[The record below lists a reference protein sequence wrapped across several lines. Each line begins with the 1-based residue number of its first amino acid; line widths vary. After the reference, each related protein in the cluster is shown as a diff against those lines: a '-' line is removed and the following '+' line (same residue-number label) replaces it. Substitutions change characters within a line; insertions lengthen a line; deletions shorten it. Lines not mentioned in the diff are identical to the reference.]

1 MNMYNLVIG
10 ETPENGKSVKTKFA
24 LLANNDKEAYS
35 TTERVLA
42 DRTQLA
48 ITIERD
54 FVLIFII
61 SEKKT
66 SAQECEITK
75 SK

>member
-1 MNMYNLVIG
+1 MYNVIIG
-10 ETPENGKSVKTKFA
+10 GTPENGKSVKTKFA

-48 ITIERD
+48 RTIERD
-54 FVLIFII
+54 FVLISLFRKRRHLHRNVKLQKVN
-61 SEKKT
+61 EH
-66 SAQECEITK
+66 
-75 SK
+75 